1 MRTLLS
7 YAWKTVVCALAYT
20 AGSALGAAL
29 AAVLGAAL
37 PAMPPGA
44 DPARLMRAAFLASLI
59 LGASLGPLASGLR
72 TGYLARFLSLGLF
85 SYVCLGANTA
95 LETAIFTRMG
105 GAQGI
110 VVLFLPAALACA
122 AAAAALF
129 RPGTTPEKSAV
140 LWSRFKSQFGP
151 SSWAWRLG
159 AAVVAFPVVYL
170 AFGLVVEPFVI
181 DSYRA
186 GAFGLTLPG
195 WGQILPTQ
203 LLRSVLFLSASV
215 PLIALWGGSR
225 LGLGL
230 SLGLA
235 NFTLVGLFGMLQAF
249 WLPIPMR
256 LIHGGELVAD
266 SFVYAALLVLLL
278 VRRTAAPRPGDGPP
292 PSGRLRARS

>member
-1 MRTLLS
+1 M
-7 YAWKTVVCALAYT
+7 
-20 AGSALGAAL
+20 
-29 AAVLGAAL
+29 
-37 PAMPPGA
+37 
-44 DPARLMRAAFLASLI
+44 
-59 LGASLGPLASGLR
+59 
-72 TGYLARFLSLGLF
+72 
-85 SYVCLGANTA
+85 
-95 LETAIFTRMG
+95 
-105 GAQGI
+105 
-110 VVLFLPAALACA
+110 
-122 AAAAALF
+122 
-129 RPGTTPEKSAV
+129 

-159 AAVVAFPVVYL
+159 AAIVAFPVVYL

-186 GAFGLTLPG
+186 GAFGLTLPD

-256 LIHGGELVAD
+256 LIHGAELVAD

-278 VRRTAAPRPGDGPP
+278 VRQRGPVT
-292 PSGRLRARS
+292 SR